1 MAIISIR
8 NGSKSYLFRGFLI
21 LDKLNDLVWTGIFLP
36 CVLLCGLLLSL
47 RSRFLQ
53 LRLFPASLRQL
64 TKGGRGDGVSPVQA
78 ASTALASTLGTGNI
92 VGTAQAI
99 AMGGPGAVFWMW
111 AAALLGMAVK
121 FAEISLS
128 VATRRRDGA
137 GYSGGPM
144 YYIGSLGKK
153 FRPLALM
160 YALLA
165 ALSAFG
171 IGNLS
176 QISSAAGAVAG
187 AAEKIAPEL
196 DPRRLRLWLGVILTL
211 TAWLILRGGAAG
223 VGRAAERLVPSM
235 AGLFLLLS
243 LFVLCCHAQALPAA
257 LRAIVTGAFSP
268 RTAVS
273 GIGGFGTAQ
282 AIQWGLR
289 RGAFSNEAGLG
300 SSAIAHG
307 SAAARSP
314 GEQGLWGI
322 FEVFADTIVICTA
335 TALTILCS
343 GVGIPWGSSPGAE
356 LLLSAWETCIPAAP
370 AACFMALSLLLFA
383 FTSVLG
389 WALYGTQCVRFLWG
403 EKAAAPYRLCF
414 SLAITVGCLVSL
426 RTVWA
431 AADLLN
437 GLMAIPNFIAL
448 FALSGKAAEYSE
460 I

>member
-1 MAIISIR
+1 M
-8 NGSKSYLFRGFLI
+8 LLLI

-47 RSRFLQ
+47 CSRFLQ

-121 FAEISLS
+121 FAEIGLS

-144 YYIGSLGKK
+144 YYIGSLGEK

-273 GIGGFGTAQ
+273 GIGGCGTAQ

-448 FALSGKAAEYSE
+448 FALSGKAAKYAEM
-460 I
+460 

>member
-1 MAIISIR
+1 M
-8 NGSKSYLFRGFLI
+8 LLLI

-111 AAALLGMAVK
+111 TAALLGMAVK

-128 VATRRRDGA
+128 VATRRRDGV

-144 YYIGSLGKK
+144 YYIGSLGEK

-187 AAEKIAPEL
+187 AAERIAPEL
-196 DPRRLRLWLGVILTL
+196 DPRQLRLWLGVILTL

-223 VGRAAERLVPSM
+223 VGRAAERLVPAM

-243 LFVLCCHAQALPAA
+243 LFVLCCHAQALPGA
-257 LRAIVTGAFSP
+257 LRAIVAGAFSP

-273 GIGGFGTAQ
+273 GVGGFGTAQ
-282 AIQWGLR
+282 TIQWGLR

-322 FEVFADTIVICTA
+322 FEVFADTMVICTA

-448 FALSGKAAEYSE
+448 FALSGKAAGYAEM
-460 I
+460 

>member
-1 MAIISIR
+1 M
-8 NGSKSYLFRGFLI
+8 LLLI

-121 FAEISLS
+121 FAEIGLS

-144 YYIGSLGKK
+144 YYIGSLGEK

-257 LRAIVTGAFSP
+257 LRAIVTGAFLP

-448 FALSGKAAEYSE
+448 FALSGKAAKYAEM
-460 I
+460 

>member
-1 MAIISIR
+1 M
-8 NGSKSYLFRGFLI
+8 LLLI

-121 FAEISLS
+121 FAEIGLS

-137 GYSGGPM
+137 GYLGGPM
-144 YYIGSLGKK
+144 YYIGSLGEK

-176 QISSAAGAVAG
+176 QISSAAGAVAS

-282 AIQWGLR
+282 AIQCGLR

>member
-1 MAIISIR
+1 MLLS
-8 NGSKSYLFRGFLI
+8 I
-21 LDKLNDLVWTGIFLP
+21 LDKLNDIVWTGVFLP
-36 CVLLCGLLLSL
+36 CVLLCGLIISIKG
-47 RSRFLQ
+47 RFLQ
-53 LRLFPASLRQL
+53 FRLFPASLRQL
-64 TKGGRGDGVSPVQA
+64 TKGGQGDGVSPVQA

-128 VATRRRDGA
+128 VAARRRSGN
-137 GYSGGPM
+137 GYLGGPM
-144 YYIGSLGKK
+144 YYIESLGMK
-153 FRPLALM
+153 FRPLAAA

-176 QISSAAGAVAG
+176 QISSAAGAVTS
-187 AAEKIAPEL
+187 AAAKIAPEL
-196 DPRRLRLWLGVILTL
+196 DPGRIRLWLGVGLTL
-211 TAWLILRGGAAG
+211 AAWLILRGGANG
-223 VGRAAERLVPSM
+223 VGRAAERLVPIM

-243 LFVLCCHAQALPAA
+243 LFVLCCHAQALPGA
-257 LRAIVTGAFSP
+257 LRDIVAGAFSP
-268 RTAVS
+268 RSAAA
-273 GIGGFGTAQ
+273 GAGGFGTAQ

-322 FEVFADTIVICTA
+322 FEVFADTIVICSA

-343 GVGIPWGSSPGAE
+343 GVSIPWGSSPGAE
-356 LLLSAWETCIPAAP
+356 LVLSAWETCIPATP

-389 WALYGTQCVRFLWG
+389 WALYGTQCVQYLHG
-403 EKAAAPYRLCF
+403 KAAIAPYRLCF
-414 SLAITVGCLVSL
+414 SLAITVGCLMPL
-426 RTVWA
+426 RTLWS

-437 GLMAIPNFIAL
+437 GLMAVPNFVAL
-448 FALSGKAAEYSE
+448 FALSGKAARYAEM
-460 I
+460 

>member
-1 MAIISIR
+1 M
-8 NGSKSYLFRGFLI
+8 LLLI

-121 FAEISLS
+121 FAEIGLS

-144 YYIGSLGKK
+144 YYIGSLGEK

-243 LFVLCCHAQALPAA
+243 LFVLCCHVQALPAA

-448 FALSGKAAEYSE
+448 FALSGKAAKYAEM
-460 I
+460 

>member
-1 MAIISIR
+1 M
-8 NGSKSYLFRGFLI
+8 LLLI

-144 YYIGSLGKK
+144 YYIGSLGEK

-176 QISSAAGAVAG
+176 QISGAAGAVAG

-289 RGAFSNEAGLG
+289 RGAFSNEA
-300 SSAIAHG
+300 HG

-343 GVGIPWGSSPGAE
+343 GVGIPWGSSPGTE

-448 FALSGKAAEYSE
+448 FALSGKAAKYAEM
-460 I
+460 

>member
-1 MAIISIR
+1 M
-8 NGSKSYLFRGFLI
+8 LLLI

-128 VATRRRDGA
+128 VATRRRDGV

-144 YYIGSLGKK
+144 YYIGSLGEK

-289 RGAFSNEAGLG
+289 RGAFSNEAGIG

-448 FALSGKAAEYSE
+448 FALSGKAAKYAEM
-460 I
+460 

>member
-1 MAIISIR
+1 M
-8 NGSKSYLFRGFLI
+8 LLLI

-121 FAEISLS
+121 FAEIGLS

-144 YYIGSLGKK
+144 YYIGSLGEK

-165 ALSAFG
+165 ALSALG

>member
-1 MAIISIR
+1 M
-8 NGSKSYLFRGFLI
+8 LLLI

-64 TKGGRGDGVSPVQA
+64 TKGGHGDGVSPVQA

-144 YYIGSLGKK
+144 YYIGSLGEK

-176 QISSAAGAVAG
+176 QISSAAGAMAG

-448 FALSGKAAEYSE
+448 FALSGKAAKYAEM
-460 I
+460 

>member
-1 MAIISIR
+1 M
-8 NGSKSYLFRGFLI
+8 LLLI

-144 YYIGSLGKK
+144 YYIGSMGEK

-211 TAWLILRGGAAG
+211 TAWLILRGGAVG

-343 GVGIPWGSSPGAE
+343 GVGIPWGNSPGAE

-389 WALYGTQCVRFLWG
+389 WALYGMQCVRFLWG

-426 RTVWA
+426 RTIWA

-448 FALSGKAAEYSE
+448 FALSGKAAEYAE
-460 I
+460 M

>member
-1 MAIISIR
+1 M
-8 NGSKSYLFRGFLI
+8 LLLI

-121 FAEISLS
+121 FAEIGLS

-144 YYIGSLGKK
+144 YYIGSLGEK

-268 RTAVS
+268 RTTVS

-448 FALSGKAAEYSE
+448 FALSGKVAKYAEM
-460 I
+460 

>member
-1 MAIISIR
+1 M
-8 NGSKSYLFRGFLI
+8 LLLI

-121 FAEISLS
+121 FAEIGLS

-137 GYSGGPM
+137 GYLGGPM
-144 YYIGSLGKK
+144 YYIGSLGEK

-176 QISSAAGAVAG
+176 QISSAAGAVAS

-343 GVGIPWGSSPGAE
+343 GVGSPWGSSPGAE

>member
-1 MAIISIR
+1 M
-8 NGSKSYLFRGFLI
+8 LLLI

-53 LRLFPASLRQL
+53 LRLFPTSLRQL

-121 FAEISLS
+121 FAEIGLS

-144 YYIGSLGKK
+144 YYIGSLGEK

-448 FALSGKAAEYSE
+448 FALSGKAAKYAEM
-460 I
+460 

>member
-1 MAIISIR
+1 M
-8 NGSKSYLFRGFLI
+8 LLLI

-144 YYIGSLGKK
+144 YYIGSLGEK

-282 AIQWGLR
+282 TMQWGLR

-448 FALSGKAAEYSE
+448 FALSGKAAKYAEM
-460 I
+460 

>member
-1 MAIISIR
+1 M
-8 NGSKSYLFRGFLI
+8 LLLI

-144 YYIGSLGKK
+144 YYIGSLSEK

-282 AIQWGLR
+282 TIQWGLR

-448 FALSGKAAEYSE
+448 FALSGKAAKYAEM
-460 I
+460 

>member
-1 MAIISIR
+1 M
-8 NGSKSYLFRGFLI
+8 LLLI

-144 YYIGSLGKK
+144 YYIGSLGEK

-403 EKAAAPYRLCF
+403 ENAAAPYRLCF

>member
-1 MAIISIR
+1 M
-8 NGSKSYLFRGFLI
+8 LLLI

-121 FAEISLS
+121 FAEIGLS

-144 YYIGSLGKK
+144 YYIGSLGEK

-196 DPRRLRLWLGVILTL
+196 DPRQLRLWLGVILTL

-273 GIGGFGTAQ
+273 GIGGCGTAQ

-448 FALSGKAAEYSE
+448 FALSGKAAGYAEM
-460 I
+460 

>member
-1 MAIISIR
+1 M
-8 NGSKSYLFRGFLI
+8 LLLI

-64 TKGGRGDGVSPVQA
+64 TKGGHGDGVSPVQA

-99 AMGGPGAVFWMW
+99 AMGGPGAVFWIW

-121 FAEISLS
+121 FAEIGLS

-144 YYIGSLGKK
+144 YYIGSLGEK

-448 FALSGKAAEYSE
+448 FALSGKAAKYAEM
-460 I
+460 

>member
-1 MAIISIR
+1 M
-8 NGSKSYLFRGFLI
+8 LLLI

-99 AMGGPGAVFWMW
+99 AMGGPG
-111 AAALLGMAVK
+111 
-121 FAEISLS
+121 
-128 VATRRRDGA
+128 RRDGA

-144 YYIGSLGKK
+144 YYIGSLGEK

-448 FALSGKAAEYSE
+448 FALSSKAAKYAEM
-460 I
+460 

>member
-1 MAIISIR
+1 M
-8 NGSKSYLFRGFLI
+8 LLLI

-144 YYIGSLGKK
+144 YYIGSLGEK
-153 FRPLALM
+153 FRLLALM

>member
-1 MAIISIR
+1 M
-8 NGSKSYLFRGFLI
+8 LLLI

-121 FAEISLS
+121 FAEIGLS

-144 YYIGSLGKK
+144 YYIGSLGEK

-268 RTAVS
+268 RTTVS

-448 FALSGKAAEYSE
+448 FALSGKAAKYAEM
-460 I
+460 

>member
-1 MAIISIR
+1 M
-8 NGSKSYLFRGFLI
+8 LLLI

-144 YYIGSLGKK
+144 YYIGSLGEK

-196 DPRRLRLWLGVILTL
+196 DPRRLRLWLGVILTR

-282 AIQWGLR
+282 TIQWGLR

-448 FALSGKAAEYSE
+448 FALSGKAAKYAEM
-460 I
+460 

>member
-1 MAIISIR
+1 M
-8 NGSKSYLFRGFLI
+8 LLLI

-144 YYIGSLGKK
+144 YYIGSLGEK

-282 AIQWGLR
+282 TIQWGLR

-314 GEQGLWGI
+314 VEQGLWGI

-448 FALSGKAAEYSE
+448 FALSGKAAKYAEM
-460 I
+460 

>member
-1 MAIISIR
+1 M
-8 NGSKSYLFRGFLI
+8 LLLI

-128 VATRRRDGA
+128 VATRRRDGV

-144 YYIGSLGKK
+144 YYIGSLGEK

-437 GLMAIPNFIAL
+437 GLMAIPNFITL
-448 FALSGKAAEYSE
+448 FALSGKAAKYAEM
-460 I
+460 

>member
-1 MAIISIR
+1 M
-8 NGSKSYLFRGFLI
+8 LLLI

-121 FAEISLS
+121 FAEIGLS

-144 YYIGSLGKK
+144 YYIGSLGEK

-223 VGRAAERLVPSM
+223 VGRAAEGLVPAM

-389 WALYGTQCVRFLWG
+389 WALYGTQCVRFLLG

-448 FALSGKAAEYSE
+448 FALSGKAAKYAEM
-460 I
+460 

>member
-1 MAIISIR
+1 M
-8 NGSKSYLFRGFLI
+8 LLLI

-121 FAEISLS
+121 FAEIGLS

-144 YYIGSLGKK
+144 YYIGSLGEK

-176 QISSAAGAVAG
+176 QISSAAGAMAG

-426 RTVWA
+426 RIVWA

-448 FALSGKAAEYSE
+448 FALSGKAAKYAEM
-460 I
+460 

>member
-1 MAIISIR
+1 M
-8 NGSKSYLFRGFLI
+8 LLLI

-121 FAEISLS
+121 FAEIGLS

-144 YYIGSLGKK
+144 YYIGSLGEK

-268 RTAVS
+268 RTAGA

-448 FALSGKAAEYSE
+448 FALSGKAAKYAEM
-460 I
+460 

>member
-1 MAIISIR
+1 M
-8 NGSKSYLFRGFLI
+8 LLLI
-21 LDKLNDLVWTGIFLP
+21 LDKLNDLVWTGVFLP

-121 FAEISLS
+121 FAEIGLS

-144 YYIGSLGKK
+144 YYIGLLGEK

-448 FALSGKAAEYSE
+448 FALSGKAAGYAEM
-460 I
+460 

>member
-1 MAIISIR
+1 M
-8 NGSKSYLFRGFLI
+8 LLLI

-121 FAEISLS
+121 FAEIGLS

-144 YYIGSLGKK
+144 YYIGSLGEK

-165 ALSAFG
+165 AFSAFG

-448 FALSGKAAEYSE
+448 FALSGKAAKYAEM
-460 I
+460 

>member
-1 MAIISIR
+1 M
-8 NGSKSYLFRGFLI
+8 LLLI

-64 TKGGRGDGVSPVQA
+64 TNGGRGDGVSPVQA

-121 FAEISLS
+121 FAEIGLS

-144 YYIGSLGKK
+144 YYIGSLGEK

-289 RGAFSNEAGLG
+289 RGAFSNETGLG

-448 FALSGKAAEYSE
+448 FALSGKAAKYAEM
-460 I
+460 

>member
-1 MAIISIR
+1 M
-8 NGSKSYLFRGFLI
+8 LLLI
-21 LDKLNDLVWTGIFLP
+21 LDKLNDLVWMGIFLP

-144 YYIGSLGKK
+144 YYIGSLGEK

-176 QISSAAGAVAG
+176 QISSAAGAMAG

-448 FALSGKAAEYSE
+448 FALSGKAAKYAEM
-460 I
+460 

>member
-1 MAIISIR
+1 M
-8 NGSKSYLFRGFLI
+8 LLLI

-144 YYIGSLGKK
+144 YYIGSLGEK

-196 DPRRLRLWLGVILTL
+196 DPRRMRLWLGVILTL

-448 FALSGKAAEYSE
+448 FALSGKAAKYAEM
-460 I
+460 

>member
-1 MAIISIR
+1 M
-8 NGSKSYLFRGFLI
+8 LLLI

-144 YYIGSLGKK
+144 YYIGSLGEK

-448 FALSGKAAEYSE
+448 FALSGKAAGYAEMLESG
-460 I
+460 IR

>member
-1 MAIISIR
+1 M
-8 NGSKSYLFRGFLI
+8 LLLI

-111 AAALLGMAVK
+111 AASLLGMAVK

-144 YYIGSLGKK
+144 YYIGSLGEK

-448 FALSGKAAEYSE
+448 FALSGKAAKYAEM
-460 I
+460 

>member
-1 MAIISIR
+1 M
-8 NGSKSYLFRGFLI
+8 LLLI

-137 GYSGGPM
+137 GYLGGPM
-144 YYIGSLGKK
+144 YYIGSLGEK

-187 AAEKIAPEL
+187 AAAKIAPEL
-196 DPRRLRLWLGVILTL
+196 DPRRLRLWLGIILTL

-282 AIQWGLR
+282 TIQWGLR

-448 FALSGKAAEYSE
+448 FALSGKAAKYAEM
-460 I
+460 

>member
-1 MAIISIR
+1 M
-8 NGSKSYLFRGFLI
+8 LLLI

-64 TKGGRGDGVSPVQA
+64 TKGGRGDGVSHVQA

-121 FAEISLS
+121 FAEIGLS

-137 GYSGGPM
+137 GYLGGPM
-144 YYIGSLGKK
+144 YYIGSLGEK

-176 QISSAAGAVAG
+176 QISSAAGAVAS

>member
-1 MAIISIR
+1 M
-8 NGSKSYLFRGFLI
+8 LLLI

-121 FAEISLS
+121 FAEIGLS

-144 YYIGSLGKK
+144 YYIGSLGEK

-223 VGRAAERLVPSM
+223 VGRAAERLVPAM

-448 FALSGKAAEYSE
+448 FALSGKAAKYAEM
-460 I
+460 

>member
-1 MAIISIR
+1 M
-8 NGSKSYLFRGFLI
+8 LLLI

-121 FAEISLS
+121 FAEIGLS

-144 YYIGSLGKK
+144 YYIGSLGEK

-223 VGRAAERLVPSM
+223 RQRVAQIYLHLCALGADGDLLHLVRRRDPSFGEQPPQGQLRQQRRG
-235 AGLFLLLS
+235 AYHPEGGLLVDINGGG
-243 LFVLCCHAQALPAA
+243 VLC
-257 LRAIVTGAFSP
+257 RY
-268 RTAVS
+268 
-273 GIGGFGTAQ
+273 GGFGAVRQAQ
-282 AIQWGLR
+282 AGKGRLR
-289 RGAFSNEAGLG
+289 AKAVGDLQRG
-300 SSAIAHG
+300 
-307 SAAARSP
+307 
-314 GEQGLWGI
+314 
-322 FEVFADTIVICTA
+322 CTA
-335 TALTILCS
+335 
-343 GVGIPWGSSPGAE
+343 
-356 LLLSAWETCIPAAP
+356 
-370 AACFMALSLLLFA
+370 FFH
-383 FTSVLG
+383 
-389 WALYGTQCVRFLWG
+389 
-403 EKAAAPYRLCF
+403 K
-414 SLAITVGCLVSL
+414 VSL
-426 RTVWA
+426 YYKCNAVCQTDSINIPVLCQKVKSYLAVKTQRRTA
-431 AADLLN
+431 RRLSGIAIKTSDLQ
-437 GLMAIPNFIAL
+437 
-448 FALSGKAAEYSE
+448 FALSGIALRTPPGRSAGHPHPRYRRCSAAASG
-460 I
+460 

>member
-1 MAIISIR
+1 M
-8 NGSKSYLFRGFLI
+8 LLLI

-121 FAEISLS
+121 FAEIGLS

-144 YYIGSLGKK
+144 YYIGSLGEK

-257 LRAIVTGAFSP
+257 LQAIVTGAFSP

-448 FALSGKAAEYSE
+448 FALSGKAAKYAEM
-460 I
+460 